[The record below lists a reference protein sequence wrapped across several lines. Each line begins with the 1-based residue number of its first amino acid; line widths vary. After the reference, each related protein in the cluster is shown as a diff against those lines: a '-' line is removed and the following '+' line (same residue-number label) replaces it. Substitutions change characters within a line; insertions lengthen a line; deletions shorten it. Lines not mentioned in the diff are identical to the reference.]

1 MLNFDNAYPKVCTL
15 VFFLIAFTLLTL
27 GKAFGQDPVFQEL
40 QAVSTEQGQL
50 DEEFSQAGLADP
62 HANAQ
67 ERDSVRG
74 VFLYSGIG
82 LIEVLTVGI
91 GTQVSQDFSI
101 SLKYATT
108 WIGKGAMILPNSA
121 TGIGLKLTY
130 HKDLAPLPLNAISF
144 DYILYLH
151 SSLGWQY
158 RLDRYDPFIKGHYF
172 DINVGKETVNESG
185 FHFFW
190 GVGFCISAAKEASV
204 LYAPSIKIGI
214 NFNFI

>member
-1 MLNFDNAYPKVCTL
+1 MHKFVTSLKVCPL
-15 VFFLIAFTLLTL
+15 EFFLAAFSFLIV
-27 GKAFGQDPVFQEL
+27 AEARGQDLAIEEL
-40 QAVSTEQGQL
+40 REVSTEQTQVYEVSPL
-50 DEEFSQAGLADP
+50 TGLATP
-62 HANAQ
+62 HTQGQ
-67 ERDSVRG
+67 ETDSVRG
-74 VFLYSGIG
+74 IFLYSGIG
-82 LIEVLTVGI
+82 LIEVLTIGI
-91 GTQVSQDFSI
+91 GSQVSQDISI